1 MSPKD
6 KLRKKFVF
14 LRRKKYFFVD
24 KDFFKSL
31 IKKSLLKKKMNIS
44 LYYPSNFEL
53 DTYHLFSILKKR
65 NFSTLLPKLMPNGNM
80 KFVKWS
86 IFDPLKV
93 NKYGFLEP
101 LDNIKGIIPDLIFV
115 PLLAFDKFHNR
126 LGYGKGYYDKFL
138 SKCKKRKKKVVT
150 IGLAFSFQKYKKIPI
165 LKSDI
170 RLDYILTEKGI
181 F

>member
-24 KDFFKSL
+24 KDFFKPL

-65 NFSTLLPKLMPNGNM
+65 NFSTIITPVNSHGN
-80 KFVKWS
+80 
-86 IFDPLKV
+86 
-93 NKYGFLEP
+93 
-101 LDNIKGIIPDLIFV
+101 
-115 PLLAFDKFHNR
+115 
-126 LGYGKGYYDKFL
+126 
-138 SKCKKRKKKVVT
+138 
-150 IGLAFSFQKYKKIPI
+150 
-165 LKSDI
+165 
-170 RLDYILTEKGI
+170 
-181 F
+181 